1 MNKNII
7 NAIEHELTPQ
17 LLEKV
22 SAYTG
27 EGHNLIIS
35 SLENVISYLFDKADT
50 WLEWNESPATL
61 LNLIKDC
68 PSLDLGK
75 TSLDTLMQFSA
86 KGHVIHDILNTILP
100 DGQEHFERH
109 LAEKVGVKHSSAS
122 TLMSLGALL
131 LFKPMKAYL
140 QTRTTQGLSLKSW
153 LKDEKVQGVDLHH
166 LLNKKPAVK
175 VENKKCKTKKWPWLL
190 LLLALLAGALFMLR
204 SCHNND
210 AQTTAHTTVWKNLGA
225 FFKRALPDGTTLNI
239 PELGVENQLLKF
251 IESDQPVSDTLW
263 FSFDRLL
270 FETNSPVLKPESQ
283 EQLKNIADIM
293 KAYPRVDLL
302 LAGYTDNTGTD
313 DINMQLS
320 QQRADSVQ
328 HELVNMGVATERLI
342 AKGYGSTNPVAPND
356 SDENRAKNRR
366 IEIQVTQK

>member
-7 NAIEHELTPQ
+7 DAIEHELTPQ

-22 SAYTG
+22 SVYTG
-27 EGHNLIIS
+27 EGHGLIIS
-35 SLENVISYLFDKADT
+35 SLENVIAYLFDKAHT

-61 LNLIKDC
+61 LNLIKEC
-68 PSLDLGK
+68 PALDLGK

-109 LAEKVGVKHSSAS
+109 LAEKVGVKPAS
-122 TLMSLGALL
+122 TSALMNLGTLL

-140 QTRTTQGLSLKSW
+140 QNKSAQGLSLKSW
-153 LKDEKVQGVDLHH
+153 LKDEQVQGVDLHH
-166 LLNKKPAVK
+166 LLNKKPVVMSDK
-175 VENKKCKTKKWPWLL
+175 KKCKSKKWLWLL

-204 SCHNND
+204 SCNND
-210 AQTTAHTTVWKNLGA
+210 TQTVATHSTMWKNLGA

-239 PELGVENQLLKF
+239 PELGVENKLLKF
-251 IESDQPVSDTLW
+251 IESDKPVSPSLW

-270 FETNSPVLKPESQ
+270 FETNSPELKPESQ
-283 EQLKNIADIM
+283 EQLQNIADIM

-313 DINMQLS
+313 EINMQLS
-320 QQRADSVQ
+320 QQRADSVKQ
-328 HELVNMGVATERLI
+328 ELVTLGVPAARLI
-342 AKGYGSTNPVAPND
+342 AKGFGSTNPVAPND

>member
-7 NAIEHELTPQ
+7 DAIEHELTPQ

-22 SAYTG
+22 SVYTG
-27 EGHNLIIS
+27 EGHGLIIS
-35 SLENVISYLFDKADT
+35 SLENVIAYLFDKAHT

-61 LNLIKDC
+61 LNLIKEC
-68 PSLDLGK
+68 PALDLGK

-109 LAEKVGVKHSSAS
+109 LAEKVGVKPAS
-122 TLMSLGALL
+122 TSALMNLGTLL

-140 QTRTTQGLSLKSW
+140 QNKSAQGLSLKSW
-153 LKDEKVQGVDLHH
+153 LKDEQVQGVDLHH
-166 LLNKKPAVK
+166 LLNKKPVVK
-175 VENKKCKTKKWPWLL
+175 SEKKKCKSKKWLWLL

-204 SCHNND
+204 SCNND
-210 AQTTAHTTVWKNLGA
+210 TQAVATHSTMWKNLGA

-239 PELGVENQLLKF
+239 PELGVENKLLKF
-251 IESDQPVSDTLW
+251 IESDKPVSPSLW

-270 FETNSPVLKPESQ
+270 FETNSPELKPESQ
-283 EQLKNIADIM
+283 EQLQNIADIM

-313 DINMQLS
+313 EINMQLS
-320 QQRADSVQ
+320 QQRADSVKQ
-328 HELVNMGVATERLI
+328 ELVTLGVPAARLI
-342 AKGYGSTNPVAPND
+342 AKGFGSTNPVAPND